1 MQRWKVN
8 DVDGR
13 ENRKID
19 FVDIIQAYKRFCI
32 DLLGELCYYN
42 GVILAKDNED
52 SVLGSVNL

>member
-42 GVILAKDNED
+42 GVILVKDNEI
-52 SVLGSVNL
+52 LF